1 MFASSSNLYFLV
13 NPFFLVGSFFFIFG
27 LGLSPGAN
35 T

>member
-13 NPFFLVGSFFFIFG
+13 NPFFLIGGFFFIFG